1 MKNERRETVG
11 IELHGVDGAVMKGN
25 EFIGL
30 DKAITARETRN
41 IEISDNIL
49 RLENMS
55 EVEINELKETLKEVM
70 EALEVIEK
78 NKGANN
84 IGEKVLGRVSEKA
97 IDALFKLGQY
107 NITGEWNSF

>member
-1 MKNERRETVG
+1 MKEERKETVG
-11 IELHGVDGAVMKGN
+11 IELHKVDGAVMKGN

-30 DKAITARETRN
+30 DKAIKASESRN

-49 RLENMS
+49 RLESMS
-55 EVEINELKETLKEVM
+55 EYEMNELKETLKEAM

-78 NKGANN
+78 NKGAKN

-97 IDALFKLGQY
+97 VDALFKLGQY